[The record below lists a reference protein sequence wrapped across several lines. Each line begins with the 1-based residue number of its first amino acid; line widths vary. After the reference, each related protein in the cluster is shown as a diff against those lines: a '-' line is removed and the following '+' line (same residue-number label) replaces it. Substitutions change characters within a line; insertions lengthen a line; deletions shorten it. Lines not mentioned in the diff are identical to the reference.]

1 MAVCPPCENSS
12 SDDANDTFQGF
23 LADLGLGGLVE
34 AFHFP
39 SLAGIVLGQAIDYK
53 ASPTATD
60 DSHTSKTTKST
71 SSTSS
76 TSTSTSSTAPTA
88 SATPWIVQSKSGTS
102 NFLFKSLL
110 KGKVENYDSGT
121 FISFPNFDLFVISLN
136 STTAQSLSE
145 ESMVRSVE
153 ENSVNESSDFEKA
166 SPYNGNAKREV
177 LEARDQAMEKR
188 AQTVTLTETPGFV
201 ATAAPQAAHL
211 FSQVDSPVHLKM
223 LSDPSKGTSKD
234 KDVLDYTFQSSL
246 GKGTYVYVLD
256 TGVRRSHEVSLK
268 IDAACLCIMIY

>member
-1 MAVCPPCENSS
+1 
-12 SDDANDTFQGF
+12 
-23 LADLGLGGLVE
+23 
-34 AFHFP
+34 
-39 SLAGIVLGQAIDYK
+39 
-53 ASPTATD
+53 
-60 DSHTSKTTKST
+60 
-71 SSTSS
+71 
-76 TSTSTSSTAPTA
+76 
-88 SATPWIVQSKSGTS
+88 
-102 NFLFKSLL
+102 
-110 KGKVENYDSGT
+110 VENYDSGT